1 LHGSLIIS
9 ANPGSKMGGRPAA
22 HLRTGIGK
30 RPAAIAAALVVLA
43 FLAAAVPTAIGD
55 TGTLAVTATVI
66 SKSQCKF
73 DTTTST
79 LNFGALDPAVASDV
93 TASASVGYVCRGS
106 APVAA
111 FLFTDDYGQNPSGP
125 GARRMRHA
133 AAPEFL
139 PYDLAFSPAS
149 GTVPKNVHRT
159 LTISGTVG
167 WADFRG
173 SMAGAYA
180 DSVVVSILP

>member
-1 LHGSLIIS
+1 MG
-9 ANPGSKMGGRPAA
+9 MGGRPAA
-22 HLRTGIGK
+22 HPLFGVRM
-30 RPAAIAAALVVLA
+30 RSAAVTAALAILA
-43 FLAAAVPTAIGD
+43 FLAGAVPAAFGD
-55 TGTLAVTATVI
+55 TGTLAVTATVL

-73 DTTTST
+73 DTKTST
-79 LNFGALDPAVASDV
+79 LNFGALDPAVATDV
-93 TASASVGYVCRGS
+93 NATASVGFICRGS

-111 FLFTDDYGQNPSGP
+111 FLFTDDNGQNSSGP

-139 PYDLAFSPAS
+139 PYGLAFSPVS
-149 GTVPKNVHRT
+149 GTIPKNAPGT
-159 LTISGTVG
+159 LAISGTVR

-173 SMAGAYA
+173 AMAGAYT

>member
-1 LHGSLIIS
+1 MGLRRSGRSAAPPQTLSSKGSAS
-9 ANPGSKMGGRPAA
+9 
-22 HLRTGIGK
+22 
-30 RPAAIAAALVVLA
+30 
-43 FLAAAVPTAIGD
+43 FLAAAIVVLACIAAAVPAAFGD
-55 TGTLAVTATVI
+55 MDSLAVTATVL

-73 DTTTST
+73 DTATST
-79 LNFGALDPAVASDV
+79 LNFGALDPAVTTDV
-93 TASASVGYVCRGS
+93 NATSSVDFVCRGS

-111 FLFTDDYGQNPSGP
+111 FLFTDDNGQNMSGP

-139 PYDLAFSPAS
+139 PYDLAFSPVS

-159 LTISGTVG
+159 LTISGTVR

-173 SMAGAYA
+173 AMAGAYA

>member
-1 LHGSLIIS
+1 MGSRR
-9 ANPGSKMGGRPAA
+9 GGRSAA
-22 HLRTGIGK
+22 PPRSVIRKGSASFLA
-30 RPAAIAAALVVLA
+30 AAIVVLA
-43 FLAAAVPTAIGD
+43 CLAAAVPAAFGD
-55 TGTLAVTATVI
+55 TGTLAVTATVL

-73 DTTTST
+73 DTKTST
-79 LNFGALDPAVASDV
+79 LNFGALDPAVAADV
-93 TASASVGYVCRGS
+93 NATSSVDFVCRGS

-111 FLFTDDYGQNPSGP
+111 FLFTDDNGQNPSGP

-149 GTVPKNVHRT
+149 GTVPKNVTGT
-159 LTISGTVG
+159 LTISGTVR

-173 SMAGAYA
+173 AMAGAYT

>member
-1 LHGSLIIS
+1 M
-9 ANPGSKMGGRPAA
+9 NQPAA
-22 HLRTGIGK
+22 GFSGRGDRPSAFPRSAVGK
-30 RPAAIAAALVVLA
+30 RRAAVAAALSVLA
-43 FLAAAVPTAIGD
+43 FFAASVPSAFGD
-55 TGTLAVTATVI
+55 TGTLAVTATVL
-66 SKSQCKF
+66 SKSRCKF
-73 DTTTST
+73 DTSAST
-79 LNFGALDPAVASDV
+79 MNFGALDPAVASDV
-93 TASASVGYVCRGS
+93 TASASVDFVCRGS

-111 FLFTDDYGQNPSGP
+111 FLFTDDNGQNPSGP

-159 LTISGTVG
+159 LAISGTVR

-173 SMAGAYA
+173 SMAGTYT

>member
-1 LHGSLIIS
+1 MI
-9 ANPGSKMGGRPAA
+9 
-22 HLRTGIGK
+22 
-30 RPAAIAAALVVLA
+30 LA
-43 FLAAAVPTAIGD
+43 SLAAAVPAAFGD
-55 TGTLAVTATVI
+55 TGTLAVTATVL
-66 SKSQCKF
+66 SKSNCKF
-73 DTTTST
+73 DTKTST

-93 TASASVGYVCRGS
+93 NATASVDYVCRGS

-111 FLFTDDYGQNPSGP
+111 FLFTDDNGQNPSGP

-139 PYDLAFSPAS
+139 PYGLAFSPAS

-159 LTISGTVG
+159 LTLSGTVR

-173 SMAGAYA
+173 AMAGAYT
-180 DSVVVSILP
+180 DSVIVSILP

>member
-1 LHGSLIIS
+1 
-9 ANPGSKMGGRPAA
+9 MGGRSAA
-22 HLRTGIGK
+22 HPRRFSWKGPASFLA
-30 RPAAIAAALVVLA
+30 AAIVILA
-43 FLAAAVPTAIGD
+43 CLAAAVPAAFGD
-55 TGTLAVTATVI
+55 TGTLAVTATVL
-66 SKSQCKF
+66 SKSNCKF
-73 DTTTST
+73 DTKTST

-93 TASASVGYVCRGS
+93 NASSSVDFVCRGS

-111 FLFTDDYGQNPSGP
+111 FLFTDDNGQNPSGP

-139 PYDLAFSPAS
+139 PYSLLLNPVS
-149 GTVPKNVHRT
+149 GTIPKNAPGT
-159 LTISGTVG
+159 LTISGTVR

-173 SMAGAYA
+173 SMAGAYM

>member
-1 LHGSLIIS
+1 VNVIGGMGSW
-9 ANPGSKMGGRPAA
+9 MGGRMAA
-22 HLRTGIGK
+22 HPHSGVGMRS
-30 RPAAIAAALVVLA
+30 AAIAVALAVLA
-43 FLAAAVPTAIGD
+43 YLAAPVPAAFGD
-55 TGTLAVTATVI
+55 TATLAVTATVL

-73 DTTTST
+73 DTKTST
-79 LNFGALDPAVASDV
+79 LNFGALDPAVAADV
-93 TASASVGYVCRGS
+93 NATSSVGFVCRGS

-111 FLFTDDYGQNPSGP
+111 FLFTDDNGQNMSGP

-139 PYDLAFSPAS
+139 PYGLAFSPSS
-149 GTVPKNVHRT
+149 GTIPKNAPGT
-159 LTISGTVG
+159 LAISGTVR

-173 SMAGAYA
+173 SMAGAYT